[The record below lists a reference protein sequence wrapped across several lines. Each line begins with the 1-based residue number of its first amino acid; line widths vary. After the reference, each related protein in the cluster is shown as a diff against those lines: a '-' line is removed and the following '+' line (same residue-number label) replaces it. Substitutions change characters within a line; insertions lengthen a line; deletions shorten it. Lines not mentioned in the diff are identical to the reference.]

1 MKYEQ
6 LTFQPMSSP
15 TNVVPARSSTVT
27 TSPRRIAASFAM

>member
-15 TNVVPARSSTVT
+15 TNVVPPRSSTVT
-27 TSPRRIAASFAM
+27 TSASRIAVSFAM